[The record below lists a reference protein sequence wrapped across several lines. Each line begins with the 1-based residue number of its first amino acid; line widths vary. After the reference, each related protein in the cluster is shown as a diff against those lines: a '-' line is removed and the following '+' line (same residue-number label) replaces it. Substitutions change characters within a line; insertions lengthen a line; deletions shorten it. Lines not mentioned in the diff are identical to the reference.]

1 MTLEDIRQYCLS
13 RGLTDG
19 TMARIVNDYDDL
31 IHIVE
36 EKDKIIERLRDRV
49 ANLETE
55 LQIQAK
61 LREKSIEPYKQE
73 LERFQRAAK
82 YRINGAKGLAD
93 RVVELETEVF
103 SLRNQN
109 KLWECIVADYKKREE
124 EFIKEKME
132 EEEE

>member
-31 IHIVE
+31 IHIAE
-36 EKDKIIERLRDRV
+36 EKDKTIERLRDQV

-55 LQIQAK
+55 LQIQTK

-82 YRINGAKGLAD
+82 YRINGAKDLAD
-93 RVVELETEVF
+93 RIVELETDVF

-109 KLWECIVADYKKREE
+109 RLWECIVADYKKREE
-124 EFIKEKME
+124 EFIKEKIKE
-132 EEEE
+132 EEE

>member
-31 IHIVE
+31 IHVVE
-36 EKDKIIERLRDRV
+36 EKDKTIERLRNRV

-55 LQIQAK
+55 LQIQDK

-109 KLWECIVADYKKREE
+109 KLWECIVADYKKKEE

-132 EEEE
+132 EEE